1 MAQRASRQ
9 KVSRQKALRRTA
21 SRLTKLAGGV
31 ALAIA
36 IPMVAPVVALVN
48 SVGEAGI
55 DALRL
60 HQTPFNIT
68 GAKIAIGQVEIGR
81 PARYRLDKI
90 PQQNRVVRVD
100 QVFRQDNPPLANELV
115 DGHATNVASVMI
127 SQDKR
132 LTGVA
137 PDARLYSSAVGAL
150 RRGAQ
155 PEECLASQTVAQQ
168 NGGDVRAI
176 NFSFGEPL
184 ARDPRP
190 EAMLDGDALL
200 TQCIDWSSNEHGVL
214 YVIAGNQ
221 GRGGIPIPTDLFN
234 GLTVAN
240 SVQVDGAFTK
250 VDFSSLGSE
259 PEVIIG
265 RREELESNVGPRRS
279 ISLVAPGSNLTMVNP
294 DGSTIRASGTSFAAP
309 HVTATVA
316 LLQEYGDRQ
325 LQQNRPDWSL
335 DSRNPQV
342 AKAVML
348 NAADKI
354 EDDSSGQYLGMSRT
368 LRTPR
373 NQTWLDSD
381 AYLDDTRPLSA
392 DLGTGHLNAYRAYEQ
407 FSAGQQPPSGRSPD
421 GTLGDPVSAQGW
433 DYRTVAEDDAE
444 DETGMPAYRDYVIDE
459 SLQAGSFVS
468 ITLAWSRK
476 VTLNDLDENS
486 QYDLGE
492 SFENH
497 GLNDLNLYLLPADE
511 DDTDDSVWQSVSEV
525 DSVEHIFQQIPETG
539 RYKIRVVYEAQVNDA
554 VQPYALAWWAAPS
567 DSGAAPSP
575 ELSPELSP
583 E

>member
-1 MAQRASRQ
+1 MA
-9 KVSRQKALRRTA
+9 KRTVVQIA
-21 SRLTKLAGGV
+21 GFAGGA

-36 IPMVAPVVALVN
+36 IPAIAPVVAPIIAPAMALVN
-48 SVGEAGI
+48 SVGAAGI

-60 HQTPFNIT
+60 HQDPLNIT

-81 PARYRLDKI
+81 PARYRLDKV
-90 PQQNRVVRVD
+90 PGQTRAVQVD
-100 QVFRQDNPPLANELV
+100 RVFRQDDPPAANDLV

-137 PDARLYSSAVGAL
+137 PSARLYSSAVGPL
-150 RRGAQ
+150 RRSGQ

-184 ARDPRP
+184 SRDPRP
-190 EAMLDGDALL
+190 EAMLDGGALL
-200 TQCIDWSSNEHGVL
+200 TQCIDWSSREHGVL

-234 GLTVAN
+234 GITVAN
-240 SVQVDGAFTK
+240 SVQIDGVFTK
-250 VDFSSLGSE
+250 VDFSSLSSE
-259 PEVIIG
+259 PPLIIG

-279 ISLVAPGSNLTMVNP
+279 VSLVAPGSNLTMVNP
-294 DGSTIRASGTSFAAP
+294 DGTTIRASGTSFSAP

-325 LQQNRPDWSL
+325 LQQNRFDWSL

-342 AKAVML
+342 TKAIML

-354 EDDSSGQYLGMSRT
+354 EDDGSGQSLDMTRT
-368 LRTPR
+368 LRTHR

-381 AYLDDTRPLSA
+381 AYTDDTRPLSA
-392 DLGTGHLNAYRAYEQ
+392 ALGTGHLNAYRAYEQ
-407 FSAGQQPPSGRSPD
+407 FSAGQYGPD
-421 GTLGDPVSAQGW
+421 QAAPVRGW
-433 DYRTVAEDDAE
+433 DYRTVAEDD
-444 DETGMPAYRDYVIDE
+444 DEGPTYRDYVIDG
-459 SLQAGSFVS
+459 SLRAGSFVS

-476 VTLNDLDENS
+476 VTLNDLDENG

-492 SFENH
+492 TFEDH

-511 DDTDDSVWQSVSEV
+511 DDTDDSVWRSVSEV

-539 RYKIRVVYEAQVNDA
+539 RYKIRVEYADQVNDA
-554 VQPYALAWWAAPS
+554 VQPYALAWWAVPS
-567 DSGAAPSP
+567 ESESNEAETDI
-575 ELSPELSP
+575 EQIDIER
-583 E
+583 

>member
-1 MAQRASRQ
+1 MPKRIAARFIWLAAG
-9 KVSRQKALRRTA
+9 VTA
-21 SRLTKLAGGV
+21 
-31 ALAIA
+31 AIA
-36 IPMVAPVVALVN
+36 APMMTPMVTPVMALLN

-60 HQTPFNIT
+60 HQDPLNIT

-81 PARYRLDKI
+81 PAQYRLDKL
-90 PQQNRVVRVD
+90 PQQNPVVRVD
-100 QVFRQDNPPLANELV
+100 RVFRQDDSIGAGELV

-127 SQDKR
+127 SQDKQ

-137 PDARLYSSAVGAL
+137 PNARLYSSAVGVQRA
-150 RRGAQ
+150 GAQ
-155 PEECLASQTVAQQ
+155 PEECLAAQTVAQQ
-168 NGGDVRAI
+168 NGQDVRAI

-184 ARDPRP
+184 ASDPRP
-190 EAMLDGDALL
+190 EAMLDGNALL

-240 SVQVDGAFTK
+240 SIQVDGRFTK
-250 VDFSSLGSE
+250 IDFSSLSSE
-259 PEVIIG
+259 PEMIVG

-279 ISLVAPGSNLTMVNP
+279 VSLVAPGSNLRMVNP
-294 DGSTIRASGTSFAAP
+294 DGSTIRATGTSFAAP

-325 LQQNRPDWSL
+325 LQQRRSDWSL

-342 AKAVML
+342 TKVVML
-348 NAADKI
+348 NAADKL
-354 EDDSSGQYLGMSRT
+354 EDDGSGQYLGMSRT
-368 LRTPR
+368 LLTHR

-381 AYLDDTRPLSA
+381 AYTDNTRPLSA

-407 FSAGQQPPSGRSPD
+407 FSGGQHGPEG
-421 GTLGDPVSAQGW
+421 PVPAQGW
-433 DYRTVAEDDAE
+433 DYRSVADDGE
-444 DETGMPAYRDYVIDE
+444 GPTYRDYVIE
-459 SLQAGSFVS
+459 GPLQAGSFVS

-476 VTLNDLDENS
+476 VTLNDLDES
-486 QYDLGE
+486 GQYEPGE
-492 SFENH
+492 SFEDH
-497 GLNDLNLYLLPADE
+497 GLNDLNLYLLPEDE
-511 DDTDDSVWQSVSEV
+511 DDTDDSVWQSVSAV

-539 RYKIRVVYEAQVNDA
+539 RYKIRVEYEDQVNDA
-554 VQPYALAWWAAPS
+554 VQPYGLAWWAVSERGDTP
-567 DSGAAPSP
+567 
-575 ELSPELSP
+575 
-583 E
+583 